1 MKIINLLRSTFFLTT
16 LLGLSCCH
24 VTEKTPRENTIAN
37 ETQKNKLMQKPYVT
51 NSSGLNQDTT
61 FKLYHLKQ
69 DTLFI
74 GKQYPPEGVKKEFD
88 TSTDLFNQQES
99 NETIAIVKS
108 CFKPDRLEALYQNHS
123 ALFIFLY
130 IDHAGIVREVEIRM
144 NDKERSFVSEEEM
157 KCICTNL
164 KGLKKTIPPAFLD
177 FPFVKMYQA
186 VWFK

>member
-24 VTEKTPRENTIAN
+24 VTEKTSRENTIADG
-37 ETQKNKLMQKPYVT
+37 THKDKLIQKPYVT
-51 NSSGLNQDTT
+51 NRITQDTT
-61 FKLYHLKQ
+61 FKLYHLEH

-74 GKQYPPEGVKKEFD
+74 GKQYPPEGVKKGFD

-108 CFKPDRLEALYQNHS
+108 CFKPDRLEVLIQNHS

-130 IDHAGIVREVEIRM
+130 IDRAGIVREVEIRM
-144 NDKERSFVSEEEM
+144 NDKEKSFVSEEEM
-157 KCICTNL
+157 NCICTNL
-164 KGLKKTIPPAFLD
+164 KGLKKTIPVAFLD

>member
-1 MKIINLLRSTFFLTT
+1 MKIIDLLRSTFFLTT

-24 VTEKTPRENTIAN
+24 VTEKTSRENTIADG
-37 ETQKNKLMQKPYVT
+37 THKDKLIQKPYVT
-51 NSSGLNQDTT
+51 NWITQDTT
-61 FKLYHLKQ
+61 FKLYHLEH

-74 GKQYPPEGVKKEFD
+74 GKQYPPEGVKKGFD

-108 CFKPDRLEALYQNHS
+108 CFKPDRLEVLIQNHS

-130 IDHAGIVREVEIRM
+130 IDRAGIVREVEIRM
-144 NDKERSFVSEEEM
+144 NDKEKSFVSEEEM
-157 KCICTNL
+157 NCICTNL
-164 KGLKKTIPPAFLD
+164 KGLKKTIPAAFLD